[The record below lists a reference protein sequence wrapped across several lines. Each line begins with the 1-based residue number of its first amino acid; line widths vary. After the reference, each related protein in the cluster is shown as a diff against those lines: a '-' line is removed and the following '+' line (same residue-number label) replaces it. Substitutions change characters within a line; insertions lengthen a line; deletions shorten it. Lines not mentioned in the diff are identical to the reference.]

1 VSIPLSRGKVSP
13 PFPYLVTKL
22 INSGTLCASASCKQP
37 IEGPCLL
44 TQDRRYHPGHL
55 NCDKSGCTSRMDE
68 YYEIGNKRYCD
79 RHVASVLAGPGLG
92 VGSRRAEKRITRLVE
107 LPVGGFGL

>member
-1 VSIPLSRGKVSP
+1 VSP
-13 PFPYLVTKL
+13 LPSLSLVTKL

-55 NCDKSGCTSRMDE
+55 NCDKLGCTSKMDE
-68 YYEIGNKRYCD
+68 YYEIGNKRYCE
-79 RHVASVLAGPGLG
+79 RHVASVLAGSGLG

>member
-1 VSIPLSRGKVSP
+1 MSP
-13 PFPYLVTKL
+13 SLYIRTKL
-22 INSGTLCASASCKQP
+22 MNSDTLCASASCRKP
-37 IEGPCLL
+37 IEGACLL

-55 NCDKSGCTSRMDE
+55 NCDKIGCTSKMDE
-68 YYEIGNKRYCD
+68 YYEIGNKRYCE
-79 RHVASVLAGPGLG
+79 RHVASALAGPGLG